1 MNIVEKI
8 KDNRYKKKLLKRIDK
23 AKLGYFSLKIGVE
36 LDYFSNYFLELLS
49 KHPNFLD
56 DLINTASSIELDK
69 LNNKTY
75 TLNDI
80 TYDNLWLLK
89 YLEFSDEEKKIID
102 IINNS
107 INKENVFLDSKYYF
121 VKCNSLEEISNLNI
135 ENQNLVESYFE
146 NINLVTDT
154 NKYFEINEFDF
165 NDNNITICNPVDD
178 NKVIVDL
185 DLKLFYE
192 GAYH

>member
-1 MNIVEKI
+1 M
-8 KDNRYKKKLLKRIDK
+8 
-23 AKLGYFSLKIGVE
+23 KIGVE

-49 KHPNFLD
+49 NNPSFLD

-69 LNNKTY
+69 LNNNTY

-121 VKCNSLEEISNLNI
+121 VKCNSLDELSNLNI

-146 NINLVTDT
+146 DINLVTDT

>member
-1 MNIVEKI
+1 M
-8 KDNRYKKKLLKRIDK
+8 
-23 AKLGYFSLKIGVE
+23 KIGVE
-36 LDYFSNYFLELLS
+36 LDYFLNYFLELLS
-49 KHPNFLD
+49 NNPSFLD

-69 LNNKTY
+69 LNNNTY

-121 VKCNSLEEISNLNI
+121 VKCNSLDELSNLNI

-146 NINLVTDT
+146 DINLVTDT

>member
-49 KHPNFLD
+49 NNPSFLD

-69 LNNKTY
+69 LNNNTY

-121 VKCNSLEEISNLNI
+121 VKCNSLDELSNLNI

-146 NINLVTDT
+146 DINLVTDT

>member
-121 VKCNSLEEISNLNI
+121 VKCNSLDELSNLNI